1 MRILTH
7 APSGAVEMA
16 FQSAARFGAELVTP
30 EHPHWPSRMI
40 DLGHSAPVAL
50 WVRGNTEY
58 LIDEVSTAIVG
69 ARAATGYGD
78 HSISS

>member
-1 MRILTH
+1 
-7 APSGAVEMA
+7 MA